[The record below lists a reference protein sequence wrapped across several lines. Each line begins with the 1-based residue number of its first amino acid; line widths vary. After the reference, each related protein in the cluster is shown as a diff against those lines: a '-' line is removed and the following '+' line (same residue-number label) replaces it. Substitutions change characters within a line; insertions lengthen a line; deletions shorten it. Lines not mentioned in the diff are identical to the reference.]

1 MFTILQF
8 FFFSGG
14 EKKNLS
20 LTLLFPHRLCRILSG
35 GQDLA
40 SCENKNNLD
49 WVINRNTHTHI
60 YIYTYIYLYKWYKG
74 QRGVGMVDFWPKSH
88 FEKCFGVDLAAN
100 PSIVLPNDGG
110 LDLLFAQPIS
120 GNLGTN
126 HGEANNSA
134 CFFVWFQHKIQ
145 MVKKRKAI

>member
-1 MFTILQF
+1 VWVWWIFGQ
-8 FFFSGG
+8 
-14 EKKNLS
+14 N
-20 LTLLFPHRLCRILSG
+20 RILKN
-35 GQDLA
+35 A
-40 SCENKNNLD
+40 S
-49 WVINRNTHTHI
+49 
-60 YIYTYIYLYKWYKG
+60 
-74 QRGVGMVDFWPKSH
+74 
-88 FEKCFGVDLAAN
+88 GVDLAAN